1 MGIPEG
7 RMARHRAQVAA
18 AEASAAG
25 GGGALVLVGDSIT
38 QGWQTE
44 GHDELLRPHRTVNLG
59 TSGDRTEQMIWRL
72 QNGELPAG
80 IRPRAF
86 TLMAGTNNA
95 GLMRDEPAH
104 IADGILAII
113 DLLLAADATAP
124 ILLYPIFPRG
134 RGATCEMRRITDG
147 ANRSLLARL
156 PKSPRIIVRDIRQQF
171 LNDWGETIKN
181 LMPDYLHLSRAGYEI
196 WAKDLHGALATVQ
209 PR

>member
-7 RMARHRAQVAA
+7 RMARHHAQAAA

-59 TSGDRTEQMIWRL
+59 TSGDRTEQIIWRL
-72 QNGELPAG
+72 HNGELPAG
-80 IRPRAF
+80 IRPQAF

-95 GLMRDEPAH
+95 GLMRDN
-104 IADGILAII
+104 
-113 DLLLAADATAP
+113 LAADAAAP

-156 PKSPRIIVRDIRQQF
+156 PTSPRIIVRDIRQQF
-171 LNDWGETIKN
+171 LNSQGETIKS

-196 WAKDLHGALATVQ
+196 WAKDLQEALAAPQ
-209 PR
+209 AR